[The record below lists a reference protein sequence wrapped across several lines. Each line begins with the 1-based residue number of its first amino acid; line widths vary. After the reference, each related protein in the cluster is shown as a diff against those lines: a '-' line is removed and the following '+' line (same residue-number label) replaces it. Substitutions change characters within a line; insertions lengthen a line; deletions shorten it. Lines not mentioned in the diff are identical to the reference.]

1 MLLKNLDALK
11 IWLTARLEKICD
23 ADPGAL
29 AKYVVALLKKDKP
42 LGDLEEICID
52 QLEVF
57 LGRNTVSFVK
67 TLFEALKN
75 NSYIPVAPKS
85 VTPLLN
91 ETSKQVT
98 PPMYSLST
106 TPEPTNAAPESNV
119 SKQISPPKLIKQTG
133 ENEILPGQASGAKPG
148 HFSTKDNVS
157 LQHLN
162 KPPSPRPDNKRVL
175 STDESFRPQ
184 AEESSVLDEDD
195 RDFKRTRKPVEEVE
209 EREEKPILTI
219 HRDTYQSSQ
228 RAKKRRSES
237 DRDISAPRVKVLKNE
252 PTEDIKDEFAKNKNK
267 DEGMDEDITKRKD
280 GKEQSSKHNLADKT
294 RESSSDR
301 ENSQRTSDKGKP
313 RHEDRPS
320 AKSRLYKS
328 RPWGKRGRCRDYDEK
343 GYCMRGELCLY
354 DHGNDPLIVGSDPMN
369 IPGIVLGFQRA
380 PHPAAFISET
390 AGLNP
395 TGLTMR
401 PAMPHIPYPVRPA
414 AHVTANVRV
423 PTSAISENNTS
434 RSKSDESRTAVA
446 QTPIANVRPNVAIAR
461 YKDVIPSVGEMY
473 NPEQPSFDGRQPEK
487 PSVWARLGMQ
497 SSHIAN
503 MHIQRGRELV
513 QVMTA
518 QVPSVVSSTG
528 AQDIK
533 NTATA
538 VKGANIT
545 TVPPTAGSVPEQSNP
560 PTTNPP
566 PRRYTNTVL
575 EVKKLPPNLNN
586 IATLN
591 AYFQRFGKIVNI
603 QVSAFGQS
611 DMALI
616 QFSTNFEARAA
627 ISCADAILGNRFIR
641 IFWHKP
647 DLEQQKND
655 RKVQLENNKTAVS
668 NAKPIVNDKPAAP
681 IMFQTG
687 QTTFKSAVLSTA
699 VEKKKHS
706 TAKVVK
712 DVVKKKVMLQKQK
725 QELLCKQIENQKLLI
740 KKLEQTKN
748 LKPADKEQIMQ
759 TLKIVSESV
768 SKLQNEVK
776 VSAAL
781 VRSKESPARARQVAQ
796 KELLDRELDLI
807 THEQTGEDTTE
818 LRHRVEELKKEAQSL
833 GLLDANQ
840 RGGGRGRGRGGR
852 IHLRSLSRGSGARGR
867 SVVSRSAAVVDNRP
881 KVVVVE
887 SYNLEKKNLVKQRL
901 KVFGEIEQIEE
912 ENEGRRL
919 VVTYHTRKQ
928 AESAIAHVS
937 SLNMDVTVCWQRRKS
952 ISALHETPVNV
963 KSSIG
968 SEEELVDSENA
979 LDAETEEMLLEGH
992 MDDEDDEEERTW
1004 RR

>member
-395 TGLTMR
+395 T
-401 PAMPHIPYPVRPA
+401 
-414 AHVTANVRV
+414 
-423 PTSAISENNTS
+423 
-434 RSKSDESRTAVA
+434 
-446 QTPIANVRPNVAIAR
+446 
-461 YKDVIPSVGEMY
+461 DVIPSVGEMY

-518 QVPSVVSSTG
+518 QVPSVVSSTAG